1 MKKYLSFC
9 ALIAS
14 VVMVMTGCTEP
25 ANNPAPGYVM
35 LNDPQVERMIRCESA
50 KTYVDENGL
59 FTVEMKIV
67 NLSEDTQAIRVKT
80 EFLDET
86 GAVVDYTPFK
96 PVVLTGKGA
105 ETYRAKATKESVV
118 DLKMTIV
125 KGEMQ

>member
-1 MKKYLSFC
+1 MKKVFLFC
-9 ALIAS
+9 ALSASIAL
-14 VVMVMTGCTEP
+14 VATGCMEP

-35 LNDPQVERMIRCESA
+35 MNDPQVERMIRCENA

-86 GAVVDYTPFK
+86 GAVVDHTPFK
-96 PVVLTGKGA
+96 PVVLTGKGS
-105 ETYRAKATKESVV
+105 ETYREKATKEAAI